1 MRKARQQHKKNETIM
16 RKDREEL
23 HQCEKCDINVRKMK
37 AMRKKWQQHEN
48 SLQKRERNIIA
59 L

>member
-1 MRKARQQHKKNETIM
+1 MCE
-16 RKDREEL
+16 DREEL

-37 AMRKKWQQHEN
+37 VMRKKWQQHEN